1 MAYADYIHCVECD
14 TKLIYD
20 GHRNIRDSLQ
30 EHYNIPEDNYTQC
43 LICPSCLKKKLE
55 IIDSLMKTN
64 VFLSKRLSEMSESNK
79 HTVSVKPI
87 EYVKH
92 TAEIWVDGKLEKVYT
107 GQDAID
113 VELGKIK
120 IPKGAVI
127 KSWDI

>member
-1 MAYADYIHCVECD
+1 MSYSDYIHCIDCD
-14 TKLIYD
+14 IKLIYD
-20 GHRNIRDSLQ
+20 GDAIIRDSLQ
-30 EHYNIPEDNYTQC
+30 KHFNISKNNYTQC
-43 LICPSCLKKKLE
+43 LICPFCLKKKLE
-55 IIDSLMKTN
+55 IIDSLTKTN

-87 EYVKH
+87 EYIKH
-92 TAEIWVDGKLEKVYT
+92 TAEIWVDGKLERIYT